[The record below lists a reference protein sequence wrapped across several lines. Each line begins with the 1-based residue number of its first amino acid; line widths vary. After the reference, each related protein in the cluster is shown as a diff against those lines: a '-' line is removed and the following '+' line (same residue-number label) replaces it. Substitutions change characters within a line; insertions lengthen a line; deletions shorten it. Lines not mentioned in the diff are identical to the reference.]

1 MGKKNEGLVMDELQT
16 YGGRDGAR
24 LAAISIKHGTKQ
36 GDDTFDA
43 LAVLELEG
51 NEALKE
57 LYEADP
63 DKWQLGAEATGSA
76 KSKTEEMGY

>member
-1 MGKKNEGLVMDELQT
+1 MIMDELYT

-24 LAAISIKHGTKQ
+24 LAAICTKHGAKY

-63 DKWQLGAEATGSA
+63 DKWQLGAEAGGST
-76 KSKTEEMGY
+76 KSKTEDMGY